1 MVLTQGLPSG
11 SAFVNF
17 IGKPQNKL
25 HRLEEMEEDYE

>member
-11 SAFVNF
+11 SSFVNY

-25 HRLEEMEEDYE
+25 NRLEEMEDEHE